1 MTLEVQ
7 LVVWDIAN
15 SGLRGESGAGK
26 TTIRSHLLTALLSF
40 SSTPLSNKL
49 SFAAFVFD
57 SLTTTKSAT
66 TPSASKA
73 GLFYELQYETA
84 SATHPTLIGGKL
96 LDHRLERSRISRAPA
111 AGERNFHILYYLV
124 QGASAK
130 EQEHLGLFVNGNTAH
145 GVGSRA
151 SLGQKR
157 WRYLGH
163 PAQFKAGIHDEEG
176 FRQFQYALRKLE
188 FPVQDIAEILQILAV
203 VLHLGQ
209 LEFYTTSDTTPAAN
223 DSGGYSHE
231 GGESVTRVKNL
242 ETLAIISAFLGV
254 SSDDLQTMFAYKT
267 RTLHKER
274 VTVMLDPAGAQNSA
288 DELARTLYAL
298 LVAYIIEGINKRVCA
313 AEETIHNTVSI
324 VDFPGFA
331 KQASS
336 SSQILDQLLNN
347 AATEQLYNVT
357 LTNFFE
363 RQVEMLDTEEVA
375 IPPTSYFDNS
385 DAVRGLLKPG
395 NGLLSILDDQAKR
408 GKTDHQF
415 LDAARRRFQ
424 DKNPAIAV
432 GSSTTV
438 MPGSNFATHNAGAAF
453 TVRHYAGEVDYPVDG
468 LVDANQEVISGD
480 MLNMISK
487 SRVAFVRELFGQEVL
502 NKVVHP
508 NEQSAVMSASIAS
521 KPTRMPS
528 MARKK
533 FDRQARSAA
542 RQAIEKEQVS
552 DPESRTSTFVGGRG
566 GKTSDSAQPGVASQ
580 FLSSVQAMTKSL
592 TAPHTNTYFV
602 FCLKSNDKRMTNNF
616 DVKSVRQQLQ
626 TFGIVEISQRL
637 RNADFTVFMPFG
649 DFLQR
654 AEGDAIFVGSDRD
667 KCADIIEQRRWP
679 ANEARCGITGVFLS
693 ERCWLEVAD
702 ISSVQLP
709 PRTQYQDVE
718 TDEEGLTP
726 GSRGFGGSNVH
737 LVPGHSPSGYY
748 SDDKAG
754 NYFGVSDVKSEA
766 GLSGVNGD
774 MFRNLET
781 RSQMAEK
788 ANEKEQ
794 KLQNIEEHQVS
805 GSRKRWMF
813 FVWCLTFYIP
823 NFFIK
828 AIGRRQRKDM
838 QTAWREKLAINLLI
852 WLSIAGVMFFMGK
865 LLV

>member
-1 MTLEVQ
+1 M
-7 LVVWDIAN
+7 
-15 SGLRGESGAGK
+15 
-26 TTIRSHLLTALLSF
+26 
-40 SSTPLSNKL
+40 
-49 SFAAFVFD
+49 
-57 SLTTTKSAT
+57 
-66 TPSASKA
+66 
-73 GLFYELQYETA
+73 
-84 SATHPTLIGGKL
+84 IGGKL
-96 LDHRLERSRISRAPA
+96 LDHRLERSRVSRAPP

-130 EQEHLGLFVNGNTAH
+130 DQDHLGLQALGNTAH

-151 SLGQKR
+151 SLGQKK

-163 PAQFKAGIHDEEG
+163 NANMKAGIHDEEG
-176 FRQFQYALRKLE
+176 FKQFQYALRKLE
-188 FPVQDIAEILQILAV
+188 FPVTDIAEICQILAII
-203 VLHLGQ
+203 LHLGQ
-209 LEFYTTSDTTPAAN
+209 LEFYTTSDTTPAGN

-231 GGESVTRVKNL
+231 GGENVTRVKNAESL
-242 ETLAIISAFLGV
+242 KIIEAFLGV
-254 SSDDLQTMFAYKT
+254 SEQDLETMFAYKT

-274 VTVMLDPAGAQNSA
+274 VTVMLDPAGAQSSA

-298 LVAYIIEGINKRVCA
+298 LVAWIIEAINKRVCVP
-313 AEETIHNTVSI
+313 EEQVQNTISI

-347 AATEQLYNVT
+347 AATEQLYNIT
-357 LTNFFE
+357 LSNFFE
-363 RQVEMLDTEEVA
+363 RQVEMLDTEEVP

-385 DAVRGLLKPG
+385 DAVRGMLKPG
-395 NGLLSILDDQAKR
+395 NGLLSILDDQSKR

-415 LDAARRRFQ
+415 LEAARRRFQ
-424 DKNPAIAV
+424 DKNPAISV

-438 MPGSNFATHNAGAAF
+438 MPGSNFATHNAGAVF
-453 TVRHYAGEVDYPVDG
+453 TVRHYAGEVDYPIEG

-480 MLNMISK
+480 MLNMIGKTRSH
-487 SRVAFVRELFGQEVL
+487 FVRELFGQEVL

-508 NEQSAVMSASIAS
+508 TEQSAVMQATIAS
-521 KPTRMPS
+521 KPTRKPS

-533 FDRQARSAA
+533 HDRQARAAA
-542 RQAIEKEQVS
+542 RQVIEEDSNS

-566 GKTSDSAQPGVASQ
+566 GKSSSGAQPGVASQ
-580 FLSSVQAMTKSL
+580 FLSSLQAITTSL
-592 TAPHTNTYFV
+592 SAPHTNNYFV
-602 FCLKSNDKRMTNNF
+602 FCMKSNDKRMTNNF

-654 AEGDAIFVGSDRD
+654 AEGDAIFVGSDRE
-667 KCADIIEQRRWP
+667 KCHDILEQRRWP
-679 ANEARCGITGVFLS
+679 ANEARCGVTGVFLS
-693 ERCWLEVAD
+693 ERCWLEIAD

-709 PRTQYQDVE
+709 PRTQYVDAE
-718 TDEEGLTP
+718 IDDDGITP

-737 LVPGHSPSGYY
+737 LVPGQSPRGYY

-754 NYFGVSDVKSEA
+754 NYFGVSDGKSEA
-766 GLSGVNGD
+766 GASAINGD

-781 RSQMAEK
+781 RSVMAEK
-788 ANEKEQ
+788 ANEKAQ
-794 KLQNIEEHQVS
+794 KLQSIEEHQVS

-813 FVWCLTFYIP
+813 FVWALTFYIP
-823 NFFIK
+823 NFMIK
-828 AIGRRQRKDM
+828 AVARRKRKDM

-852 WLSIAGVMFFMGK
+852 WLSIASVMFFMGQSM
-865 LLV
+865 L

>member
-1 MTLEVQ
+1 M
-7 LVVWDIAN
+7 
-15 SGLRGESGAGK
+15 
-26 TTIRSHLLTALLSF
+26 
-40 SSTPLSNKL
+40 
-49 SFAAFVFD
+49 FD
-57 SLTTTKSAT
+57 SLTTAKSAT

-73 GLFYELQYETA
+73 GLFYELQYDTA
-84 SATHPTLIGGKL
+84 SASHPTLIGGKL

-130 EQEHLGLFVNGNTAH
+130 DQEHLGLLANGNTAH

-176 FRQFQYALRKLE
+176 FKHFQSALRKLE
-188 FPVQDIAEILQILAV
+188 FPIQDIAEICRILAV

-209 LEFYTTSDTTPAAN
+209 LEFYTTADTKPAAN

-231 GGESVTRVKNL
+231 GGESVTKVKNL
-242 ETLAIISAFLGV
+242 ETLELVAGFLGV
-254 SSDDLQTMFAYKT
+254 SMDDLETMFAYKT

-298 LVAYIIEGINKRVCA
+298 LVAYIIEAINKRVCA
-313 AEETIHNTVSI
+313 AEEAVHNTVSI

-331 KQASS
+331 KHASS

-347 AATEQLYNVT
+347 AATEQLYNIT

-363 RQVEMLDTEEVA
+363 RQVETLDTEEIA
-375 IPPTSYFDNS
+375 IPGTSYFDNG

-408 GKTDHQF
+408 GKSDHQF

-424 DKNPAIAV
+424 DKNPAIIV
-432 GSSTTV
+432 GSSTAV

-453 TVRHYAGEVDYPVDG
+453 TVRHYAGEVDYPVEG

-480 MLNMISK
+480 MLNMIS
-487 SRVAFVRELFGQEVL
+487 RTRLDFVRELFGQEVL

-508 NEQSAVMSASIAS
+508 NEQTAIMQASIAS

-528 MARKK
+528 IARKK
-533 FDRQARSAA
+533 YDRQARSTA
-542 RQAIEKEQVS
+542 RQAIEEEQVS

-566 GKTSDSAQPGVASQ
+566 GKSSDTAQPGVASQ
-580 FLSSVQAMTKSL
+580 FLSSLQAITKSL

-626 TFGIVEISQRL
+626 GFGIAEISQRL

-667 KCADIIEQRRWP
+667 KCADIIEQRHWP

-702 ISSVQLP
+702 ISSVKLP
-709 PRTQYQDVE
+709 PRSQYHDVE
-718 TDEEGLTP
+718 TDDEGLTP
-726 GSRGFGGSNVH
+726 GSHGFGGSNVH
-737 LVPGHSPSGYY
+737 LVPSHSPAGYY

-754 NYFGVSDVKSEA
+754 NYFGVSDAKSEA

-788 ANEKEQ
+788 ANEKEE

-823 NFFIK
+823 NFLIK
-828 AIGRRQRKDM
+828 LIGGRKRKDM

-852 WLSIAGVMFFMGK
+852 WLSIAGVMFFMGQ
-865 LLV
+865 

>member
-1 MTLEVQ
+1 L
-7 LVVWDIAN
+7 
-15 SGLRGESGAGK
+15 SS
-26 TTIRSHLLTALLSF
+26 LLSF

-57 SLTTTKSAT
+57 SLTTTRTAT

-73 GLFYELQYETA
+73 GLFYELQYETTSA
-84 SATHPTLIGGKL
+84 SHPTLIGGKL
-96 LDHRLERSRISRAPA
+96 LDHRLERSRISRIPS

-124 QGASAK
+124 SGASAK
-130 EQEHLGLFVNGNTAH
+130 DQDHLGLLANGNTAH

-151 SLGQKR
+151 SLGNRR

-163 PAQFKAGIHDEEG
+163 PAQFKAGIQDDDG
-176 FRQFQYALRKLE
+176 FKQFQYALRKLE
-188 FPVQDIAEILQILAV
+188 FAVDDIAAICQILATI
-203 VLHLGQ
+203 LHLGQ
-209 LEFYTTSDTTPAAN
+209 LEFHSTSDTTPAAN

-231 GGESVTRVKNL
+231 GGENVTRVKNP
-242 ETLAIISAFLGV
+242 ETLQMVGAFLGV
-254 SSDDLQTMFAYKT
+254 SAQDLETMFSYKT

-298 LVAYIIEGINKRVCA
+298 LVAWIIEAINKRVCA
-313 AEETIHNTVSI
+313 AEEAIHNTISI

-415 LDAARRRFQ
+415 LDAARRRFA

-453 TVRHYAGEVDYPVDG
+453 TVRHYAGEVDYPVEG
-468 LVDANQEVISGD
+468 LMEANTEVISGD
-480 MLNMISK
+480 MLTLIGKTRNHF
-487 SRVAFVRELFGQEVL
+487 VAELFGQDVL
-502 NKVVHP
+502 KKVVHP
-508 NEQSAVMSASIAS
+508 SEESAVMQASIAS
-521 KPTRMPS
+521 KPTRQPS
-528 MARKK
+528 MARRKW
-533 FDRQARSAA
+533 DRQNRTGAA
-542 RQAIEKEQVS
+542 RAPVPEEETNS
-552 DPESRTSTFVGGRG
+552 DPESRTSTFVGGRP
-566 GKTSDSAQPGVASQ
+566 GKSIDLAQPGVSSQ
-580 FLSSVQAMTKSL
+580 FLSSLQSITKTL
-592 TAPHTNTYFV
+592 TTPHTNTYFV
-602 FCLKSNDKRMTNNF
+602 FCMKSNDKRMTNTF

-649 DFLQR
+649 DFLSR
-654 AEGDAIFVGSDRD
+654 AEGDAIFVGSERE
-667 KCADIIEQRRWP
+667 KCEDILTQRRWP
-679 ANEARCGITGVFLS
+679 ANEARCGVTGVFLS

-709 PRTQYQDVE
+709 PRTQYVDAE
-718 TDEEGLTP
+718 TDDEGMTP

-737 LVPGHSPSGYY
+737 LVPGATAGGYY
-748 SDDKAG
+748 DDKHG
-754 NYFGVSDVKSEA
+754 NYFGVKDADLKSDA
-766 GLSGVNGD
+766 GASALNGD

-788 ANEKEQ
+788 ANEKSQ
-794 KLQNIEEHQVS
+794 AVQNVEEHQIS

-813 FVWCLTFYIP
+813 FVYALTFYIP
-823 NFFIK
+823 TAFIK
-828 AIGRRQRKDM
+828 WFGKKKRPDM
-838 QTAWREKLAINLLI
+838 QVAWREKLAINLLI

-865 LLV
+865 HFLHALAIASD